1 MKLSENNEMK
11 LKNENKKIRIILNK
25 QHLVPKYD
33 ITNNTK
39 TCKEAKKKH
48 AQ

>member
-11 LKNENKKIRIILNK
+11 LKNENKKIKKILNQ

-33 ITNNTK
+33 ITNKPK